1 MKKPRRMAD
10 YEIMVRDLENEVER
24 QKNLVKCAVDDG
36 ESLLLKLKAAGEE
49 NERLIQAI
57 KNIENRESDLIR
69 KIERLE
75 SFLRAERKLTEFIGQ
90 SLLENLRSRFL
101 TEAG

>member
-24 QKNLVKCAVDDG
+24 QKNLVKCAVDAG
-36 ESLLLKLKAAGEE
+36 ESLRLKLKEAGEE